1 MILLDDFVE
10 VLAAP
15 DFDSRS
21 FVLVILSDCG
31 SIGPALVNIDN
42 TQPAT
47 SINRFLKKIS
57 AAFPHASPLIERLL
71 LYRLDQQYVRN
82 TYTDL

>member
-1 MILLDDFVE
+1 MILLDNIIE

-15 DFDSRS
+15 HFDSRS

-42 TQPAT
+42 TQLAT
-47 SINRFLKKIS
+47 SINSFS
-57 AAFPHASPLIERLL
+57 
-71 LYRLDQQYVRN
+71 
-82 TYTDL
+82 